1 MKDVKDD
8 VAFPDDV
15 EFQYEIPQGRILN
28 VYRLRRR
35 RMFTS
40 AVLLYK
46 IYIGI
51 FTSAVLLYKI
61 YILEYSFM
69 HSVWFV
75 KSVYVI

>member
-1 MKDVKDD
+1 MKDVKDG

-15 EFQYEIPQGRILN
+15 EFQYEILQGRILN

-46 IYIGI
+46 YE
-51 FTSAVLLYKI
+51 
-61 YILEYSFM
+61 LEYFFM
-69 HSVWFV
+69 HGVWFV

>member
-1 MKDVKDD
+1 MKDVKDG

-46 IYIGI
+46 YE
-51 FTSAVLLYKI
+51 
-61 YILEYSFM
+61 LEYFFM
-69 HSVWFV
+69 HGVWFV